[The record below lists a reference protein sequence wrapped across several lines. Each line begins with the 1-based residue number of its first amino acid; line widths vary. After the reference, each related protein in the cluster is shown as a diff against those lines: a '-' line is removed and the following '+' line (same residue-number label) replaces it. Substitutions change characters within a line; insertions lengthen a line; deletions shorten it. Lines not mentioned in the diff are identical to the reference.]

1 MTKKSNSAK
10 VWIVVIASVI
20 IGGFWIGNMND
31 SNNDSNNVNEVENEP
46 QGGSFLELTEGLNM
60 KVLTQGSGSPIN
72 IGDTAVV
79 HYTGT
84 LDDGTVFDSSIPR
97 GQRFEFIVGAGQVI
111 QGWDLGVAGMKVGEK
126 RLLVIAPELAY
137 GPTARGSIPA
147 NSTLTFE
154 VELFEIR

>member
-1 MTKKSNSAK
+1 MNKKSNSTK
-10 VWIVVIASVI
+10 VWIVVIALI
-20 IGGFWIGNMND
+20 IVGGFWIGSMN
-31 SNNDSNNVNEVENEP
+31 NSNNVNEAENEP
-46 QGGSFLELTEGLNM
+46 QGEEFIELTEGLNM
-60 KVLTQGSGSPIN
+60 KALAQGSGEPIS
-72 IGDTAVV
+72 IGQVAVV

-97 GQRFEFIVGAGQVI
+97 GDTFEFTVGAGQVI
-111 QGWDLGVAGMKVGEK
+111 RGWDIGVAGMKVGEK

-137 GPTARGSIPA
+137 GSTARGPIPA